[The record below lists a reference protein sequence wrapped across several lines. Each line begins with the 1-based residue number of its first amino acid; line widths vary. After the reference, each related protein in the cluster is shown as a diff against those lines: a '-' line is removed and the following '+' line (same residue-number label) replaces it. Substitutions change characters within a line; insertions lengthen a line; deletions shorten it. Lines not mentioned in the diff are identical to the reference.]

1 MVWQTKPQLMEL
13 LARLVSIPSV
23 TGTETEAIFPD
34 LLAHELKKL
43 PYFQENG
50 HHLNVHNS
58 PDGSYLA
65 AFVEKKGTRKTIVM
79 ISHFDVV
86 GTDDYGQL
94 KEYAFNLDKLT
105 EVYHNNPGLLPGVF
119 REEFE
124 SGDWVFGRGS
134 MDMKAGIVAQLSLLE
149 KAAEG
154 KVDGNLLFVTVSDEE
169 VSSKGMLKAIDEIL
183 RLKEELGLEYILCL
197 NSEPSFKE
205 HPHDTNKYMYT
216 GTIGKMMPSFLCT
229 GQETHVGEPFAGLNA
244 SLMAAALTMEFEL
257 NSSFAETIGEEK
269 TPALTSLM
277 MRDLKAGYNV
287 QTPTAAVLMFNLLY
301 MEKKPGELVD
311 GILSATRKAA
321 ARIAEHYLVKAE
333 EAGVKGL
340 PFEIGVYTWE
350 ELYAK
355 VVDSIGIEAAKD
367 LIVSA
372 LAAAAG
378 EDERGKTL
386 RIVQE
391 FSAFVD
397 TKPFIVFYFSP
408 PFYPAVSSRGSG
420 FVQSLA
426 SFIKKENGQIIER
439 NFFPGLCDLS
449 FAASSISDKDIKLLT
464 GNMPLY
470 GNGYTIPFD
479 SIEKLDMPVFNLGP
493 YGADPHQKTE
503 RLELDFSLTT
513 LPALLEKLVQQAFR
527 LSQ

>member
-1 MVWQTKPQLMEL
+1 MFWQTKTQLADL
-13 LARLVSIPSV
+13 LGRLVSIPSI
-23 TGTETEAIFPD
+23 TGTESEAIFPD

-43 PYFQENG
+43 PYFQENA

-58 PDGSYLA
+58 PDGSFLA
-65 AFVEKKGTRKTIVM
+65 AFVKKEGAKKTIVM

-86 GTDDYGQL
+86 GVDDYGQL
-94 KEYAFNLDKLT
+94 KDHAFNIDKLT
-105 EVYHNNPGLLPGVF
+105 ELYHENPEMLADPF
-119 REEFE
+119 REEVE

-134 MDMKAGIVAQLSLLE
+134 MDMKAGIVVQLSLLE

-154 KVDGNLLFVTVSDEE
+154 KIDGNLLFVTVSDEE

-183 RLKEELGLEYILCL
+183 RLKEENGLEYVLCL

-216 GTIGKMMPSFLCT
+216 GTIGKMMPSFLCI

-257 NSSFAETIGEEK
+257 NSSFAETIGDEK

-277 MRDLKAGYNV
+277 MRDLKVGYNV
-287 QTPTAAVLMFNLLY
+287 QTPTSAVAMFNLLY
-301 MEKKPGELVD
+301 MEKRPGELVD
-311 GILSATRKAA
+311 GLLAVTRKAA
-321 ARIAEHYLVKAE
+321 KRILEHYREKAD
-333 EAGVKGL
+333 EAGVQGL
-340 PFEIGVYTWE
+340 PFEIPVYTWD
-350 ELYAK
+350 ELHAK
-355 VVDSIGIEAAKD
+355 AVDSIGAEGAEE
-367 LIVSA
+367 LIAST
-372 LAAAAG
+372 LMAAAG
-378 EDERGKTL
+378 EDDRGKTL

-391 FSAFVD
+391 FSTFVE

-408 PFYPAVSSRGSG
+408 PLYPAVSSRNSE

-426 SFIKKENGQIIER
+426 SFVKKENEAIVER
-439 NFFPGLCDLS
+439 AFFPGLCDLS
-449 FAASSISDKDIKLLT
+449 FAASSISEKDAELLA
-464 GNMPLY
+464 GKMPLY
-470 GNGYTIPFD
+470 GNGYTIPFE
-479 SIEKLDMPVFNLGP
+479 SINKLDMPVFNLGP

-503 RLELDFSLTT
+503 RLELGFSFGT
-513 LPALLEKLVQQAFR
+513 LPSLLEKLVQQAFR